1 MKILLIQSDLAYFDE
16 LYRTLHERKYN
27 VQAATDGFTGFAMG
41 LHARFDLI
49 VLNTDLPRMNGLTV
63 IRRLR
68 QENDSTPIL
77 LLSAQNSPADT
88 ARGLY
93 AGADDYLATPCDPDE
108 LLARVYA
115 LHRRRTGGFHAPTVL
130 TVDDLELNVA
140 EKAAYRGNQRI
151 RLTAREFKLLEFLVI
166 NAGRVVTKTQIL
178 EKVWGD
184 PLVGN
189 TNKIEVYINFLRRKI
204 DREFDHKLI
213 HTATGLGYRL
223 GIGTATGT

>member
-1 MKILLIQSDLAYFDE
+1 MKILLIQSDPVYLDVLRGI
-16 LYRTLHERKYN
+16 LYERKYN
-27 VQAATDGFTGFAMG
+27 IQLATDGFTGFAMG

-49 VLNTDLPRMNGLTV
+49 VLDTDLPRMNGLAI

-88 ARGLY
+88 AQGLY
-93 AGADDYLATPCDPDE
+93 AGADDYLIKPCDPDE

-115 LHRRRTGGFHAPTVL
+115 LHRRRMGGFHSPTTL
-130 TVDDLELNVA
+130 HVDDLELNVA
-140 EKAAYRGNQRI
+140 EKAAYRGNHRI
-151 RLTAREFKLLEFLVI
+151 KLTAREFKLLEFLVI

-178 EKVWGD
+178 EKVWDD

-189 TNKIEVYINFLRRKI
+189 TNKIEVYINFLRKKI
-204 DREFDHKLI
+204 DQDFDHKLI

-223 GIGTATGT
+223 GMGT